1 MPLID
6 THCHLDFDAYDGLR
20 DEIVAEAAAHG
31 VTRLINP
38 STDLARAPA
47 VLRLAETYP
56 GVYAAV
62 GVHPTSTVDFSPAS
76 VATLRTLAAH
86 ARVVAIGEIGL
97 DYYRDTAPK
106 ATQWA
111 ALEAQLALAAELG
124 LPVILHNRE
133 ASDDLLDILARW
145 VTTLPISLRDRPGV
159 LHSFSAPLPVAERAL
174 TLGFYLGFTGPV
186 TFKNADDLRR
196 VAACVP
202 LDRLL
207 VETDGPFLTPHP
219 YRGRRPNR
227 PAYVRFIAERLAAL
241 HSVSYDELAA
251 RTTANAEHLFAL
263 PPVADSRSSF
273 DGSLADTW

>member
-38 STDLARAPA
+38 STDLVRAPA

-62 GVHPTSTVDFSPAS
+62 GVHPTSTTDFSPAS
-76 VATLRTLAAH
+76 VVTLRTLAAH
-86 ARVVAIGEIGL
+86 PKVVAIGEIGL
-97 DYYRDTAPK
+97 DYYWDTAPK

-124 LPVILHNRE
+124 LPAILHNRE

-145 VTTLPISLRDRPGV
+145 VSTLPASLRDRPGV

-174 TLGFYLGFTGPV
+174 ALGFYLGFTGPL
-186 TFKNADDLRR
+186 TFKNADDLRH
-196 VAACVP
+196 VAARVP

-219 YRGRRPNR
+219 YRGRRPNH

-241 HSVSYDELAA
+241 HGIPFEDMAQQ
-251 RTTANAEHLFAL
+251 TTLNAQRLFAL
-263 PPVADSRSSF
+263 PD
-273 DGSLADTW
+273 DQHG

>member
-1 MPLID
+1 MTLID

-31 VTRLINP
+31 VMRLINP
-38 STDLARAPA
+38 STDLARIPA

-62 GVHPTSTVDFSPAS
+62 GVHPTSTAGFSPATVS
-76 VATLRTLAAH
+76 ELRALAAH
-86 ARVVAIGEIGL
+86 PKVIAIGEIGL
-97 DYYRDTAPK
+97 DYYWDTASKPV
-106 ATQWA
+106 QWA
-111 ALEAQLALAAELG
+111 AFEAQLSLAADLR
-124 LPVILHNRE
+124 LPVIIHNRE

-145 VTTLPISLRDRPGV
+145 VTTLPASLRDRPGV
-159 LHSFSAPLPVAERAL
+159 LHSFSAPQAVADRAL
-174 TLGFYLGFTGPV
+174 ALGFYLGFTGPV

-196 VAACVP
+196 VAARVP

-207 VETDGPFLTPHP
+207 LETDGPFLTPHP

-241 HSVSYDELAA
+241 HDLSFDDFAA
-251 RTTANAEHLFAL
+251 QTTANAGRLFSL
-263 PPVADSRSSF
+263 PSS
-273 DGSLADTW
+273 A

>member
-6 THCHLDFDAYDGLR
+6 THCHLDFDAYDSLR
-20 DEIVAEAAAHG
+20 NEIIAEAAAYG

-47 VLRLAETYP
+47 VLRLAETYE

-62 GVHPTSTVDFSPAS
+62 GVHPTSTGNFSPADLI
-76 VATLRTLAAH
+76 TLRDLAAH
-86 ARVVAIGEIGL
+86 SKVIAIGEIGL
-97 DYYRDTAPK
+97 DYYWDTVPK
-106 ATQWA
+106 ASQWA
-111 ALEAQLALAAELG
+111 ALEAQLSLAADLG

-145 VTTLPISLRDRPGV
+145 VITLPASLRDRSGV
-159 LHSFSAPLPVAERAL
+159 LHSFSAPQAVADRAL
-174 TLGFYLGFTGPV
+174 SLGFYVGFTGPV

-227 PAYVRFIAERLAAL
+227 PAYVRFIAERLATL
-241 HSVSYDELAA
+241 HSIPYDELAA
-251 RTTANAEHLFAL
+251 RTTANAERLFAL
-263 PPVADSRSSF
+263 PPAADPHLSF
-273 DGSLADTW
+273 DR

>member
-20 DEIVAEAAAHG
+20 DEIIAEAAAHG

-47 VLRLAETYP
+47 VLCLSETYD

-62 GVHPTSTVDFSPAS
+62 GVHPTSTGNFSPADLT
-76 VATLRTLAAH
+76 ALRDLAAH
-86 ARVVAIGEIGL
+86 PKVIAIGEIGL
-97 DYYRDTAPK
+97 DYYWDTAPK

-111 ALEAQLALAAELG
+111 ALEAQLSLAADLG

-145 VTTLPISLRDRPGV
+145 VNTLPTTLRDRPGV
-159 LHSFSAPLPVAERAL
+159 LHSFSAPQAIADRAL
-174 TLGFYLGFTGPV
+174 SLGFYLGFTGPV

-196 VAACVP
+196 VAARVP

-219 YRGRRPNR
+219 HRGRRPNR
-227 PAYVRFIAERLAAL
+227 PAYVRFIAEQLAAL
-241 HSVSYDELAA
+241 HHIAYEDFAA
-251 RTTANAEHLFAL
+251 CTTANAERLFRL
-263 PPVADSRSSF
+263 SS
-273 DGSLADTW
+273 GKQK

>member
-20 DEIVAEAAAHG
+20 DEIIAEAAAHD

-47 VLRLAETYP
+47 VLRLAETYE

-62 GVHPTSTVDFSPAS
+62 GVHPTSTGNFSPADLI
-76 VATLRTLAAH
+76 TLRDLAAH
-86 ARVVAIGEIGL
+86 PKVIAIGEIGL
-97 DYYRDTAPK
+97 DYYRDTVPK
-106 ATQWA
+106 ASQWA
-111 ALEAQLALAAELG
+111 ALEAQLSLAANLG

-133 ASDDLLDILARW
+133 AGDDLLDILAPW
-145 VTTLPISLRDRPGV
+145 VITLPASLRDRSGV
-159 LHSFSAPLPVAERAL
+159 LHSFSAPQAVADRAL
-174 TLGFYLGFTGPV
+174 SLGFYVGFTGPV

-196 VAACVP
+196 VAARVP

-227 PAYVRFIAERLAAL
+227 PAYVRFIAERLATL
-241 HSVSYDELAA
+241 HSIPYDELAA
-251 RTTANAEHLFAL
+251 RTTANAERLFAL
-263 PPVADSRSSF
+263 PPAAGPHLSF
-273 DGSLADTW
+273 DR

>member
-38 STDLARAPA
+38 STDLVRAPA

-62 GVHPTSTVDFSPAS
+62 GVHPTSTADFSPAHRN
-76 VATLRTLAAH
+76 ALRDLAAH
-86 ARVVAIGEIGL
+86 RKVVAVGEIGL
-97 DYYRDTAPK
+97 DYYWDTVPK
-106 ATQWA
+106 ATQWS
-111 ALEAQLALAAELG
+111 ALEAQLSLAAELG

-133 ASDDLLDILARW
+133 ASDDLLDILAGW
-145 VTTLPISLRDRPGV
+145 VVTLPAALHDRPGV

-174 TLGFYLGFTGPV
+174 ALGFYLGFTGPV
-186 TFKNADDLRR
+186 TFKNADDLRQ
-196 VAACVP
+196 VAARVP

-241 HSVSYDELAA
+241 HNIPFEDMAQQ
-251 RTTANAEHLFAL
+251 TTANAQRLFAL
-263 PPVADSRSSF
+263 PPESANNPPSH
-273 DGSLADTW
+273 